1 MTHFSHLSLTTEM
14 DSSLVPVSF
23 RTLYDF
29 DLNEAIGVYDSIDV
43 YDFITE
49 RFYCRRKSFEYLN
62 SPKLQFVKSRK
73 LSDLC
78 SKIYEK
84 WLN

>member
-1 MTHFSHLSLTTEM
+1 MSHAHFSHFSLTTEM

-29 DLNEAIGVYDSIDV
+29 DLNEVVDV
-43 YDFITE
+43 YDFITLM
-49 RFYCRRKSFEYLN
+49 FYRRRKSFDYLN
-62 SPKLQFVKSRK
+62 SPKFQFVKSRK

-84 WLN
+84 SLN

>member
-1 MTHFSHLSLTTEM
+1 MTLQLQFRSKL
-14 DSSLVPVSF
+14 SF

-29 DLNEAIGVYDSIDV
+29 DLNQAIDV
-43 YDFITE
+43 YDLITKMIH
-49 RFYCRRKSFEYLN
+49 CRRKSFEYLN
-62 SPKLQFVKSRK
+62 SPKFQFVKSRK

-84 WLN
+84 LLN